1 MQIKQHSTLQ
11 HWRVKTM
18 KYELNMPDG
27 KKKQITFDGVIY
39 KGDILEFEGAATQY
53 EVVKRFLTVPFD
65 LNEPITDVVLEVVT
79 YP

>member
-1 MQIKQHSTLQ
+1 
-11 HWRVKTM
+11 
-18 KYELNMPDG
+18 MPDG

-65 LNEPITDVVLEVVT
+65 LNEPITDVALF
-79 YP
+79 